1 MGTLL
6 IWSACL
12 VVLAFVT
19 RFLIGRIRVREL
31 DRDFS
36 LELACTRKRA
46 LDVAAAAARGIMWQV
61 EFTSNG
67 LYTRHIFAGNVIHV
81 AISDHPGRPGRCAA
95 KVWTRCR
102 LADDRV
108 FFPRPKSILDTRR
121 KRDKILRQLSSY
133 RAATG
138 RDATIG

>member
-1 MGTLL
+1 MGTFL

-19 RFLIGRIRVREL
+19 KFLIGRIRVREL

-46 LDVAAAAARGIMWQV
+46 LDVAAGAARGIMWQV
-61 EFTSNG
+61 EFTRNG

-81 AISDHPGRPGRCAA
+81 AISDHSGRPGRCAV

-121 KRDKILRQLSSY
+121 KRDKILRQLAPY
-133 RAATG
+133 RATTG